1 MEPCNEAV
9 LSIIAFIVI
18 AIIAVAII
26 AAMVRSNIRKSRDYE
41 HMHETRIVK
50 LANGKYQV
58 EEFHYDPAD
67 WYAEGDMDWYP
78 VNATSFGTG
87 GYLDTIEEARA
98 LKAKIDKENQDRYV
112 RPAVVGVVD

>member
-1 MEPCNEAV
+1 MEPCNNAV

-26 AAMVRSNIRKSRDYE
+26 VAIVRSNARKSRDYE
-41 HMHETRIVK
+41 H
-50 LANGKYQV
+50 
-58 EEFHYDPAD
+58 HYDPAD

-78 VNATSFGTG
+78 INANSFGTG

>member
-1 MEPCNEAV
+1 MEPSTEKV
-9 LSIIAFIVI
+9 FFIIVFIVLGL
-18 AIIAVAII
+18 IAVAII
-26 AAMVRSNIRKSRDYE
+26 AAIVRSNIRKSRDYE

-67 WYAEGDMDWYP
+67 WYAEGYMDWYP
-78 VNATSFGTG
+78 INATSFGTG

>member
-1 MEPCNEAV
+1 MEPTDNV
-9 LSIIAFIVI
+9 FFIIAFIVLGLI
-18 AIIAVAII
+18 VVAII
-26 AAMVRSNIRKSRDYE
+26 AAIVRSNIRKSRDYE

-67 WYAEGDMDWYP
+67 WYAEGYMDWYP
-78 VNATSFGTG
+78 INATSFGTG

-98 LKAKIDKENQDRYV
+98 VKAKRDKEVKDMYI

>member
-1 MEPCNEAV
+1 MEMCNET
-9 LSIIAFIVI
+9 LLRIIAFII
-18 AIIAVAII
+18 LGLIAVALIV
-26 AAMVRSNIRKSRDYE
+26 ALVRSNIRKSRDYE

-50 LANGKYQV
+50 LANGKFQV

-98 LKAKIDKENQDRYV
+98 LKAKLDNENKDMYV
-112 RPAVVGVVD
+112 RPAVIGVVD

>member
-1 MEPCNEAV
+1 MEHTESVSC
-9 LSIIAFIVI
+9 II
-18 AIIAVAII
+18 AIIVSVLIAVALIVAI
-26 AAMVRSNIRKSRDYE
+26 VRSNIRKSRDFK

-67 WYAEGDMDWYP
+67 WYAEGYMDWYP
-78 VNATSFGTG
+78 INATSFGTG

-98 LKAKIDKENQDRYV
+98 LKAKRDKENQDRYI
-112 RPAVVGVVD
+112 RPVVVGVVD